1 MNQNS
6 AFLADPLLI
15 ERYLALRDEAIRHTL
30 PSCIAT
36 CPGLIEQLGQRGR
49 DACAEDLGYH
59 LDFLRPTLESGDLS
73 PFTSYL
79 AWLADVL
86 ASRGI
91 PAESVP
97 GSLENL
103 ATFFTGKLGDA
114 GAPVAAALLAGRTAL
129 IQGIEAPTYDQPC
142 PMPWEEADAF
152 CDAVLS
158 GNRHAASALFASALD
173 REQSLTKAA
182 VHVIQPA
189 LYAVGR
195 RWQANNV
202 SVAQEHLATSL
213 AQTVMTQGFGRFDVA
228 PDNGRRALFACMAG
242 NHHTVGLRM
251 VADAFEFDG
260 WTSHYLGANV
270 PLSALV
276 TQVRT
281 LRPHLVGLSASLP
294 YQLRALRETISVLRA
309 AFAEDCPHLV
319 VGGLVFNQFPQLAES
334 LGAELLGADAC
345 AAAASIRERLPA
357 SGS

>member
-1 MNQNS
+1 MTNNS
-6 AFLADPLLI
+6 SFLADPSLI
-15 ERYLALRDEAIRHTL
+15 DRYLSLRDEAIRHTL
-30 PSCIAT
+30 PSCIAS

-49 DACAEDLGYH
+49 DACAEDLGHH

-86 ASRGI
+86 ASRSI
-91 PAESVP
+91 PADSVP
-97 GSLENL
+97 DSLENL
-103 ATFFTGKLGDA
+103 ATFFASKLGDNS
-114 GAPVAAALLAGRTAL
+114 APVVAALRAGRQAM
-129 IQGIEAPTYDQPC
+129 IEGIAAPTYDQPC
-142 PMPWEEADAF
+142 PTPWAEAEAF
-152 CDAVLS
+152 CDAVLK
-158 GNRHAASALFASALD
+158 GNRHEATALFTSALD
-173 REQSLTKAA
+173 REQSLVKAA

-195 RWQANNV
+195 RWQNNSV

-228 PDNGRRALFACMAG
+228 PDNGRRAIFACMAG
-242 NHHTVGLRM
+242 NQHTVGLRM

-276 TQVRT
+276 AQVRT

-294 YQLRALRETISVLRA
+294 YHLRGLRETISVLHA

-334 LGAELLGADAC
+334 LGAELLGTDAF
-345 AAAASIRERLPA
+345 AAAAAIRERLQA
-357 SGS
+357 TAL